1 VRKLVKVK
9 CFVLGMLVIAMITT
23 AIFPAFAASTTRQL
37 NAVFSNIKIYVD
49 DLLIHPKDGQG
60 NPVEP
65 FIYQGTVYLPVRAV
79 AEALGKPVSWDG
91 ATNSVYIGKHD
102 SDTPVV
108 MLNQLD
114 YFHQSR
120 SWFKVEFPKDN
131 LGNTYTEGL
140 THYGSTASRDYIL
153 DGKYSRMRGTF
164 ILRYRSRST
173 SGKYMLKIYGDDKLL
188 YSFSEMTAGVR
199 PVEFEVDLTGV
210 LQMRIEMSTGNN
222 AHALIVDTGLYQ

>member
-1 VRKLVKVK
+1 MRKLVKVK

-79 AEALGKPVSWDG
+79 ADALGKPVSWDG

-108 MLNQLD
+108 MLTQLD
-114 YFHQSR
+114 YFYQKGHWGR
-120 SWFKVEFPKDN
+120 NLKFPQDN
-131 LGNTYTEGL
+131 LGNTYIEGL
-140 THYGSTASRDYIL
+140 TAHGTSTRTYVL
-153 DGKYSRMRGTF
+153 DGKYRRMSGIY
-164 ILRYRSRST
+164 ILRYDFRNST
-173 SGKYMLKIYGDDKLL
+173 NNYALKIYGDEKLL
-188 YSFSEMTAGVR
+188 FSFSEMTAGVR
-199 PVEFEVDLTGV
+199 PVEFDIDLAGV
-210 LQMRIEMSTGNN
+210 LELRIEMMPRN
-222 AHALIVDTGLYQ
+222 ANTALVDVGLYQ